1 MAKNSTRSR
10 IRQQVK
16 MVENDLNHALEH
28 LQKVDLYAD
37 GNSPEIKETLPKLV
51 TILDGLCKMIDAWRD
66 RL

>member
-1 MAKNSTRSR
+1 
-10 IRQQVK
+10 

-37 GNSPEIKETLPKLV
+37 GGSPEITETLPKLV
-51 TILDGLCKMIDAWRD
+51 IILAGLCKMIEEWRD